1 MKRIWILV
9 ISTVLYAETID
20 CTQVFES
27 RKGELLHE
35 VEKIDEARQSF
46 EALQAAT
53 NALFE
58 KQKVSLKEKENA
70 LAKTKAEVDEKEK
83 KIAMMLEENKKLLDQ
98 VQAKKSDK
106 MDETYI
112 KMKDA
117 AAAAIVEKLPVH
129 EGAAMMFGLPAKK
142 VSQIL
147 AKMNPQIASEIM
159 QQLKKGP
166 PFVENNQTKE

>member
-1 MKRIWILV
+1 MKYFWLLMF
-9 ISTVLYAETID
+9 STLLYAETID
-20 CTQVFES
+20 CTQIFES

-58 KQKVSLKEKENA
+58 KQKASLKEREDA
-70 LAKTKAEVDEKEK
+70 LAKAKTAMDDKEK
-83 KIAMMLEENKKLLDQ
+83 KITAMLEENKKLLDQ
-98 VQAKKSDK
+98 IQAKKSDK
-106 MDETYI
+106 LDETYI

-117 AAAAIVEKLPVH
+117 AAAAILEKLPVH
-129 EGAAMMFGLPAKK
+129 EAAAMMFGLPAKK
-142 VSQIL
+142 VSQIM
-147 AKMNPQIASEIM
+147 AKMTPQTASEIM

>member
-1 MKRIWILV
+1 MKHVWILLV
-9 ISTVLYAETID
+9 TTVLCAETID

-58 KQKVSLKEKENA
+58 KQKVSLKDKENA

-83 KIAMMLEENKKLLDQ
+83 KIAAMLEENKKLLEQ

-106 MDETYI
+106 IDETYI

-117 AAAAIVEKLPVH
+117 AAASIIEKLPVH

-142 VSQIL
+142 VSQIM

>member
-1 MKRIWILV
+1 MKHIWILL
-9 ISTVLYAETID
+9 ISALVYAETID
-20 CTQVFES
+20 CTQVFET

-58 KQKVSLKEKENA
+58 KQKNTLKEKENA
-70 LAKTKAEVDEKEK
+70 LAKTKAEIEAKEQQ
-83 KIAMMLEENKKLLDQ
+83 IAAMVAENKKLLEQ
-98 VQAKKSDK
+98 VEAKKNDK

-117 AAAAIVEKLPVH
+117 AAAAIVEKLPIH
-129 EGAAMMFGLPAKK
+129 EGAAIMFGLPPKK
-142 VSQIL
+142 ISQIL
-147 AKMNPQIASEIM
+147 AKMNPQVASEIT
-159 QQLKKGP
+159 QRLKKGP
-166 PFVENNQTKE
+166 PFLDNNQTKE

>member
-1 MKRIWILV
+1 MKHILILLV
-9 ISTVLYAETID
+9 GTLLCAETID
-20 CTQVFES
+20 CTKVFEE
-27 RKGELLHE
+27 RKNELLRE
-35 VEKIDEARQSF
+35 VEKVDEARQSF

-58 KQKVSLKEKENA
+58 KQKTVLKEKESA
-70 LAKTKAEVDEKEK
+70 LAKTKAEIEAKEK
-83 KIAMMLEENKKLLDQ
+83 QIASMLEENKKLLAQ
-98 VQAKKSDK
+98 VEAKKNDK
-106 MDETYI
+106 LDETYI

-129 EGAAMMFGLPAKK
+129 EGAAIMFGLPAKK
-142 VSQIL
+142 MSQIM
-147 AKMNPQIASEIM
+147 AKMDPKIASEIT

>member
-1 MKRIWILV
+1 MKYILIV
-9 ISTVLYAETID
+9 LLGTVLYAETID
-20 CTQVFES
+20 CTQVFET
-27 RKGELLHE
+27 RKSELLRE

-58 KQKVSLKEKENA
+58 KQKNALKERENT
-70 LAKTKAEVDEKEK
+70 LDKTKQEIEAKEK
-83 KIAMMLEENKKLLDQ
+83 QIAAMLEENKKLLAQ
-98 VQAKKSDK
+98 VEAKKGDK
-106 MDETYI
+106 LDETYI

-129 EGAAMMFGLPAKK
+129 EGAAIMFGLPAKK
-142 VSQIL
+142 VSQIM
-147 AKMNPQIASEIM
+147 AKMNPQIASEIT

>member
-142 VSQIL
+142 VSQIM

>member
-9 ISTVLYAETID
+9 ISSVLYAETID

-142 VSQIL
+142 VSQIM

>member
-1 MKRIWILV
+1 MKSIWLLMIGTL
-9 ISTVLYAETID
+9 LCAETID
-20 CTQVFES
+20 CTQIFES

-46 EALQAAT
+46 EALHAAT

-58 KQKVSLKEKENA
+58 KQKASLKERENA
-70 LAKTKAEVDEKEK
+70 LAKAKAEVDEKEK
-83 KIAMMLEENKKLLDQ
+83 KITAMLEENKKLLDE
-98 VQAKKSDK
+98 VQSKKNDK
-106 MDETYI
+106 IDETYI

-117 AAAAIVEKLPVH
+117 SAAAILEKLPVN
-129 EGAAMMFGLPAKK
+129 EAAAMMFGLPAKK
-142 VSQIL
+142 ASQIM

>member
-1 MKRIWILV
+1 MKRMWILLV
-9 ISTVLYAETID
+9 GSLLGAETID
-20 CTQVFES
+20 CTKIFEE

-35 VEKIDEARQSF
+35 VEKIDESRQSF

-58 KQKVSLKEKENA
+58 KQKNALKERENA
-70 LAKTKAEVDEKEK
+70 LAKTKQEIDAKEK
-83 KIAMMLEENKKLLDQ
+83 QIALMLEENKKLLAQ
-98 VQAKKSDK
+98 VESKKGEK
-106 MDETYI
+106 LDETYI

-129 EGAAMMFGLPAKK
+129 EGAAIMFGLPAKK
-142 VSQIL
+142 MSQIM
-147 AKMNPQIASEIM
+147 AKMDPKIASEIT

-166 PFVENNQTKE
+166 PFSENNQTKE

>member
-1 MKRIWILV
+1 MKHVWIVLV
-9 ISTVLYAETID
+9 TTMLGAETID
-20 CTQVFES
+20 CTQIFEN
-27 RKGELLHE
+27 RKVELLRE

-58 KQKVSLKEKENA
+58 KQKSALKEKESA
-70 LAKTKAEVDEKEK
+70 LAKTKEQIDAKEK
-83 KIAMMLEENKKLLDQ
+83 QIALMLEENKKLLDQ
-98 VQAKKSDK
+98 VQAKKNDK
-106 MDETYI
+106 LDETYI

-129 EGAAMMFGLPAKK
+129 EGAFIMFGLPAKK

-147 AKMNPQIASEIM
+147 AKMNPQIASEIT

>member
-1 MKRIWILV
+1 MKCIWILL
-9 ISTVLYAETID
+9 ISSLVYAETID
-20 CTQVFES
+20 CTQVFET

-58 KQKVSLKEKENA
+58 KQKNVLKEKENA
-70 LAKTKAEVDEKEK
+70 LAKTKAEIEAKEQQ
-83 KIAMMLEENKKLLDQ
+83 ISAMLAENKKLLEQ
-98 VQAKKSDK
+98 VESKKNDK
-106 MDETYI
+106 LDETYI

-117 AAAAIVEKLPVH
+117 AAAAIFEKLPVH

>member
-9 ISTVLYAETID
+9 ISSVLYAETID

>member
-1 MKRIWILV
+1 MKRIWILL
-9 ISTVLYAETID
+9 IGTLLCADTID
-20 CTQVFES
+20 CTQVFEA

-35 VEKIDEARQSF
+35 VEKIDESRQSF

-58 KQKVSLKEKENA
+58 KQKNALKEKESA
-70 LAKTKAEVDEKEK
+70 LAKTKAEIDAKEK
-83 KIAMMLEENKKLLDQ
+83 QISVMLEENKKLLEQ
-98 VQAKKSDK
+98 VEAKKNDK
-106 MDETYI
+106 VDETYV

-129 EGAAMMFGLPAKK
+129 EGAAMLFGLPPKK
-142 VSQIL
+142 VSQIMG
-147 AKMNPQIASEIM
+147 KMNPQIASEIM

-166 PFVENNQTKE
+166 PFVENNQTK